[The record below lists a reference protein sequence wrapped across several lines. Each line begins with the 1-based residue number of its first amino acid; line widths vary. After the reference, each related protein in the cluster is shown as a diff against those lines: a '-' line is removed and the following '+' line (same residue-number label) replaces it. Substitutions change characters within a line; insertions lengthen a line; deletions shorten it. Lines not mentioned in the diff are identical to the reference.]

1 MKRHL
6 WSVIVSG
13 LGIAGIVGCSHCGHQ
28 PLFPNA
34 PWNKN
39 CGCAGGARPGP
50 APVGLAP
57 GQPLPIAPEGVTSPP
72 PGNTFSPTPGS
83 AFIQPPTGQPSVP
96 AGPGVSVPPAPAPSP
111 PAEIRGYGPISDST
125 WHAPANGGVRLA
137 IPEMAPSR
145 DANNATKPNVSES
158 KTSEPPQAPA
168 PVDIPQFTQVYERVA
183 SGIRPSGY
191 PGLDWLKANNYHA
204 VLYLRRTSDDE
215 ASDRREMESRG
226 IKYLSIEVQPQSL
239 RENLDQFNQIVND
252 TSHHPLFVY
261 SRDSMVTGSLWYLHF
276 RTVNHMLEAEAR
288 SKAARVGLQE
298 EQTDANR
305 PLWLAIQKTLEQ
317 IR

>member
-6 WSVIVSG
+6 WSVIVSVLG
-13 LGIAGIVGCSHCGHQ
+13 LAGTVGCSQCGHQ

-39 CGCAGGARPGP
+39 CGCARGARPGP

-57 GQPLPIAPEGVTSPP
+57 GQPMPIAPEGVTSPP
-72 PGNTFSPTPGS
+72 PGSTLAPPPGS
-83 AFIQPPTGQPSVP
+83 AFIQPPTGQPSIP
-96 AGPGVSVPPAPAPSP
+96 AGPVPPAPAPSP

-145 DANNATKPNVSES
+145 DPGSATKPNVSES
-158 KTSEPPQAPA
+158 RTIEPPPAPA
-168 PVDIPQFTQVYERVA
+168 PVDIPQFNQVYERVA

-191 PGLDWLKANNYHA
+191 PGLDWLKANNFHA

-252 TSHHPLFVY
+252 TSNHPLFVY
-261 SRDSMVTGSLWYLHF
+261 SRDPMVTGSLWYLHF
-276 RTVNHMLEAEAR
+276 RTVNHMPEAEAR